1 MLNLNPNDAV
11 RYTPSQ
17 ARAIDTLIANR
28 GNRTG
33 KELWDDKGTNDEF
46 VVIKKTIMRHSLNIQ
61 RVRCVFCET
70 LLEYGGVHIE
80 HFAPKWKSPEFVYE
94 PLNLSCSCPVCNG
107 FTTDAIK
114 SR

>member
-70 LLEYGGVHIE
+70 LLEYGGVAAFHNTLKIQP
-80 HFAPKWKSPEFVYE
+80 AL
-94 PLNLSCSCPVCNG
+94 PLNPIRTINSNMYIP
-107 FTTDAIK
+107 I
-114 SR
+114 